1 MSLHIYIAHTGEH
14 FVTDTASFASPDAVR
29 SWVATKTSIPP
40 QRQILMTAR
49 GKNVKTL
56 ATESEIFVYDRRYVS
71 EPNSVQIPELP
82 PPHPL
87 HVDNPPDTLTNQN
100 DLQAWRNLY
109 LARRTWAAS
118 LTESCESAEKQ
129 IHEHNERTDIINRAA
144 SVALENLKTHVG
156 TLEHKFQEAQSF
168 ANELLSQQQAALNGW
183 RRALSTLDSIPARK
197 DFPFLGRPSTPTK
210 GKGQAM
216 GTLQDYVDTAEVQR
230 AGSEAPEILARF
242 AHQVSTIEKN
252 VSEIATDTQRLIDEA
267 FPTSVEPVDGLLQEM
282 ETISNKIQSDYEHVL
297 ALPNNPK
304 TLANVSRLA
313 LSHTK
318 DLLPSLLDVSNEVQ
332 AGLEE
337 SVRRYNAAVKVSSS
351 HMRLISSIEFRLAET
366 IPQINSLPSQSEAF
380 DVIYTVFHMPL
391 IYGSVLIESVRRRE
405 FNDKM
410 KNDSLTLA
418 EEMSVFR
425 EEEQRRRKKWLK
437 NMADFISISDATTPG
452 IEVNLRGQEQEW
464 PTVSR
469 KEVESYIEDLKNK
482 PDMENHAQELMQR
495 FKELDAPTRMQRRRA
510 KAFKQGS
517 LFDLS
522 RSSLLLRSDDM
533 VRSLKDEKLK
543 LEDRLKGSESRIRKL
558 EDLLHRQSHMSRP
571 SSGNF
576 SLDFPSSPASPHP
589 DSLSRRSSV
598 SSRRMSANQAPEE
611 KALVQRITRL
621 EAELAAERDMVQRLQ
636 KEAHAERQSNTD
648 KIQEAQS
655 TKKDLIGNLEA
666 RQREFDDERRFLE
679 GELKRLR
686 IRTEELEEEVDRNL
700 DSREHE
706 KQDADERI
714 HHLEM
719 ELQDVHARAEEELR
733 KANETIVQLQSEKDA
748 GATLQARI
756 EELQNQV
763 AETERKEN
771 DNKHA
776 LQVAFLNLSPGGSV
790 PTEVPNIIKAIE
802 VLSEGLT
809 IHAKNAED
817 SAAKASTES
826 KALEERLNQVESE
839 MEDLRKT
846 VACRE
851 RELSQAHNE
860 LAEGKSKLGIV
871 TSELEDERSKL
882 IALQSQFA
890 AGETGSDALR
900 ERVTEEERKLT
911 NLAQRLAE
919 VESLARQSEEEVTA
933 WKKKVEA
940 MSEAEQQATVRF
952 ETCGFRFQELSKQ
965 LYAQVEKLERMLEQ
979 LGFTIV
985 RQDGDIVVQR
995 SSKVNALSSTGDSL
1009 SQSGVVSV
1017 RPDASLLDWM
1027 HADSKEEETDKFMA
1041 FVESLYQFDVDVF
1054 GDAVVKRV
1062 KDIEVLARKWQKEAR
1077 GYRDKYHRV
1086 QSEAH
1091 DKIAY
1096 RSFKEGDLALFLPT
1110 RNQAIRSW
1118 AAFNVGAPHYFLREQ
1133 DAHKLQ
1139 TRDWLLAR
1147 ITKIEER
1154 VVDLSK
1160 SMNGANP
1167 DRRSIGEISDGTSL
1181 DDENPFELSDGLR
1194 WYLLDA
1200 TEEKPGAPATPGL
1213 GKSTVAPAHV
1223 DAKGSIR
1230 MKRTSVGGNI
1240 AKTLTKSLDSRRNS
1254 SNSKKGHSSTPSQR
1268 GNESTTDL
1276 ARQAEQD
1283 TAASLHSREA
1293 APKPDEGTERMHRGH
1308 QRAISEGR
1316 VLPSSPRV
1324 DVDASSMHSARR
1336 PTSRYRPWERLWS
1349 VDYLLESGGSGR

>member
-1 MSLHIYIAHTGEH
+1 
-14 FVTDTASFASPDAVR
+14 
-29 SWVATKTSIPP
+29 
-40 QRQILMTAR
+40 MTAR
-49 GKNVKTL
+49 GKNVKIQTL
-56 ATESEIFVYDRRYVS
+56 ATESEIFVYDRRFVS
-71 EPNSVQIPELP
+71 EPNSFELPELP
-82 PPHPL
+82 PPQPL
-87 HVDNPPDTLTNQN
+87 HADNPPDTLTNQN
-100 DLQAWRNLY
+100 DLQAWRSLY
-109 LARRTWAAS
+109 LARNTWAVN
-118 LTESCESAEKQ
+118 LTERCKAADKQ

-156 TLEHKFQEAQSF
+156 TLEHRFQEAQSW
-168 ANELLSQQQAALNGW
+168 ANDLLSQQQTALDGW
-183 RRALSTLDSIPARK
+183 RRALSNLDSIPARK

-210 GKGQAM
+210 GRDKAM
-216 GTLQDYVDTAEVQR
+216 GTLRDYVDTGEVQR
-230 AGSEAPEILARF
+230 AGSEAPEVSARF
-242 AHQVSTIEKN
+242 AHQVSITEKN
-252 VSEIATDTQRLIDEA
+252 VSEIAADTQRLIDEA
-267 FPTSVEPVDGLLQEM
+267 FPAGVDSVEGLLQEV
-282 ETISNKIQSDYEHVL
+282 ETISKKIQSDYEHVV
-297 ALPNNPK
+297 ALPNNQK
-304 TLANVSRLA
+304 TLANISRLA
-313 LSHTK
+313 LNHTTN
-318 DLLPSLLDVSNEVQ
+318 LLPSLLDVSNEIQ

-337 SVRRYNAAVKVSSS
+337 AVRRYNAAMKTTLD
-351 HMRLISSIEFRLAET
+351 HMRRISSIELRLADVQT
-366 IPQINSLPSQSEAF
+366 QMNSMTFQSEAF
-380 DVIYTVFHMPL
+380 DAIYIVFHMPL
-391 IYGSVLIESVRRRE
+391 VYGSVLIESVRRRE

-410 KNDSLTLA
+410 KNDSATLA

-425 EEEQRRRKKWLK
+425 DEEQRRRKKWLK
-437 NMADFISISDATTPG
+437 NMADFISISDSTTPG

-464 PTVSR
+464 PMVSR
-469 KEVESYIEDLKNK
+469 KEVESYIEDLKTK
-482 PDMENHAQELMQR
+482 TGMGNHVQELTQL
-495 FKELDAPTRMQRRRA
+495 FKELDAPTRLQRRRA

-533 VRSLKDEKLK
+533 VRSLKDEKVK
-543 LEDRLKGSESRIRKL
+543 LEDRLKGSESRVRKL
-558 EDLLHRQSHMSRP
+558 EDLLHRQSHLSRP

-576 SLDFPSSPASPHP
+576 SLEFPSSPASPHP

-598 SSRRMSANQAPEE
+598 SSRRMSSNQAPEE

-621 EAELAAERDMVQRLQ
+621 EAELATERDMVQRLQ

-666 RQREFDDERRFLE
+666 RQREFDAERRFLE
-679 GELKRLR
+679 DELKRLR
-686 IRTEELEEEVDRNL
+686 IRTEELEEEIDRNL

-714 HHLEM
+714 HQLEM
-719 ELQDVHARAEEELR
+719 ELQDAHARAEDELR
-733 KANETIVQLQSEKDA
+733 RAGEMIEQLQSEKDA
-748 GATLQARI
+748 GESLRARI
-756 EELQNQV
+756 DELQSQV
-763 AETERKEN
+763 TGNEKKDKEN
-771 DNKHA
+771 SHA
-776 LQVAFLNLSPGGSV
+776 LQVAFLNLSPGGAV
-790 PTEVPNIIKAIE
+790 PAEIPNIIKAIE

-809 IHAKNAED
+809 IHAKNAEE
-817 SAAKASTES
+817 SATNAVAES
-826 KALEERLNQVESE
+826 KALEERLAQIESE
-839 MEDLRKT
+839 AEELRKR
-846 VACRE
+846 AASQE
-851 RELSQAHNE
+851 SELSRAHNE
-860 LAEGKSKLGIV
+860 LADERRKLSIV
-871 TSELEDERSKL
+871 SSELEDERSKL

-911 NLAQRLAE
+911 SLAQRLAE

-933 WKKKVEA
+933 WKTKVEA

-952 ETCGFRFQELSKQ
+952 ETCGFRSQELSKQ
-965 LYAQVEKLERMLEQ
+965 LFAQVEKLEHMLEQ
-979 LGFTIV
+979 LGFTII

-1027 HADSKEEETDKFMA
+1027 HADTKEEETDKFMA
-1041 FVESLYQFDVDVF
+1041 FMESLYQFDVDIF

-1062 KDIEVLARKWQKEAR
+1062 KDIEILARKWQKEAR

-1096 RSFKEGDLALFLPT
+1096 RTFKEGDLALFLPT

-1167 DRRSIGEISDGTSL
+1167 DRRSIGEVSDGTSF

-1230 MKRTSVGGNI
+1230 LKRTSAGGNV
-1240 AKTLTKSLDSRRNS
+1240 ARTLTKSLDSRRNS

-1268 GNESTTDL
+1268 GNDSTTDL

-1283 TAASLHSREA
+1283 PAASLHSREA
-1293 APKPDEGTERMHRGH
+1293 APRSDE
-1308 QRAISEGR
+1308 
-1316 VLPSSPRV
+1316 V
-1324 DVDASSMHSARR
+1324 RR
-1336 PTSRYRPWERLWS
+1336 N
-1349 VDYLLESGGSGR
+1349 LLQGP

>member
-1 MSLHIYIAHTGEH
+1 
-14 FVTDTASFASPDAVR
+14 
-29 SWVATKTSIPP
+29 
-40 QRQILMTAR
+40 MTAR
-49 GKNVKTL
+49 GKNVKIQTL

-71 EPNSVQIPELP
+71 EPNSFELPELP
-82 PPHPL
+82 PPQPL
-87 HVDNPPDTLTNQN
+87 HADNPPDTLTNQN
-100 DLQAWRNLY
+100 DLQAWRNLCM
-109 LARRTWAAS
+109 ARKTWAVN
-118 LTESCESAEKQ
+118 LTERCESVDKQ
-129 IHEHNERTDIINRAA
+129 IQEHNERTDIINRAA

-156 TLEHKFQEAQSF
+156 TLEHRFQEAQSW
-168 ANELLSQQQAALNGW
+168 ANDLLSQQQAALDGW
-183 RRALSTLDSIPARK
+183 RRALSNLDSIPARK

-210 GKGQAM
+210 GRDKAM
-216 GTLQDYVDTAEVQR
+216 GTLRDYVDTDEVQR
-230 AGSEAPEILARF
+230 AGSEAPDVSARF
-242 AHQVSTIEKN
+242 AHQVSNTEKN
-252 VSEIATDTQRLIDEA
+252 VSEIAADTQRLIDEA
-267 FPTSVEPVDGLLQEM
+267 FPASVDSVDGLFQEV
-282 ETISNKIQSDYEHVL
+282 ETLSKKIQSDYEHVV

-304 TLANVSRLA
+304 TLANISRLA
-313 LSHTK
+313 LNHTK
-318 DLLPSLLDVSNEVQ
+318 NLLPSLLEVSNEIQ

-337 SVRRYNAAVKVSSS
+337 AVRRYNAAMKAASN
-351 HMRLISSIEFRLAET
+351 HMRRISSIELRLADMQT
-366 IPQINSLPSQSEAF
+366 HINSMTFQSEAF
-380 DVIYTVFHMPL
+380 DAIYTVFHMPL
-391 IYGSVLIESVRRRE
+391 VYGSVLIESVRRRE

-418 EEMSVFR
+418 EEMAVFR
-425 EEEQRRRKKWLK
+425 DEEQRRRKKWLK
-437 NMADFISISDATTPG
+437 NMADFIAISDATTPG

-464 PTVSR
+464 PMVSR
-469 KEVESYIEDLKNK
+469 KEVESYIEDLKTKNGSLG
-482 PDMENHAQELMQR
+482 NHAQELTQL
-495 FKELDAPTRMQRRRA
+495 FKELDAPTRLQRRRA

-533 VRSLKDEKLK
+533 VRSLKDEKVK
-543 LEDRLKGSESRIRKL
+543 LEDRLKGSESRVRKL

-576 SLDFPSSPASPHP
+576 SLEFPSSPASPHP

-598 SSRRMSANQAPEE
+598 SSRRMSSNQAPEE

-621 EAELAAERDMVQRLQ
+621 EAELATERDMVQRLQ

-679 GELKRLR
+679 DELKKLR
-686 IRTEELEEEVDRNL
+686 IRTEELEEEMEQNL
-700 DSREHE
+700 DGREHE

-714 HHLEM
+714 HQLEM
-719 ELQDVHARAEEELR
+719 ELQDAHIRAEDELR
-733 KANETIVQLQSEKDA
+733 KANKMIAELQTEKDA
-748 GATLQARI
+748 RETLRARI
-756 EELQNQV
+756 NELQGQV
-763 AETERKEN
+763 TENERKDKEN
-771 DNKHA
+771 SHA
-776 LQVAFLNLSPGGSV
+776 LQVAFLNLSPGGAV
-790 PTEVPNIIKAIE
+790 PAEIPNIIKAIE
-802 VLSEGLT
+802 VLSEGLN
-809 IHAKNAED
+809 IHAKNAEE
-817 SAAKASTES
+817 SATKAVAES
-826 KALEERLNQVESE
+826 KALEERLSQMESE
-839 MEDLRKT
+839 AEELRKR
-846 VACRE
+846 AASHE
-851 RELSQAHNE
+851 SELSRAHNE
-860 LAEGKSKLGIV
+860 LAEERSKLSIV
-871 TSELEDERSKL
+871 SSELEDERSKL

-911 NLAQRLAE
+911 SLAQRLAE
-919 VESLARQSEEEVTA
+919 VESLARQSEEEVTT
-933 WKKKVEA
+933 WKTKVEA

-952 ETCGFRFQELSKQ
+952 ETCGFRSQELSKQ
-965 LYAQVEKLERMLEQ
+965 LFAQVEKLEHMLEQ
-979 LGFTIV
+979 LGFTII

-995 SSKVNALSSTGDSL
+995 SSKVNALTGTGDSL
-1009 SQSGVVSV
+1009 SQSGILSV

-1027 HADSKEEETDKFMA
+1027 HADTKEEETDKFMA
-1041 FVESLYQFDVDVF
+1041 FMESLYQFDVDIF

-1062 KDIEVLARKWQKEAR
+1062 KDIEILARKWQKEAR

-1096 RSFKEGDLALFLPT
+1096 RTFKEGDLALFLPT

-1167 DRRSIGEISDGTSL
+1167 DRRSIGEVSDGTSF

-1230 MKRTSVGGNI
+1230 LKRTSAGGNV
-1240 AKTLTKSLDSRRNS
+1240 ARTLTKSLDSRRNS

-1268 GNESTTDL
+1268 GNESTTDI

-1283 TAASLHSREA
+1283 PAASLHSREA
-1293 APKPDEGTERMHRGH
+1293 APRSDE
-1308 QRAISEGR
+1308 
-1316 VLPSSPRV
+1316 V
-1324 DVDASSMHSARR
+1324 RR
-1336 PTSRYRPWERLWS
+1336 N
-1349 VDYLLESGGSGR
+1349 LLQGP